1 MSGIY
6 FNLFSFD
13 VTYVLPRLL
22 SFLGKGVLPSTTMV
36 NEVKSIDSEEL
47 VFKDDNQIRIQQTQ
61 FLQTAIYKFVAPLP
75 KAASN

>member
-22 SFLGKGVLPSTTMV
+22 SFLGKGVLPSTTIV

-47 VFKDDNQIRIQQTQ
+47 VFKNDNQIRI
-61 FLQTAIYKFVAPLP
+61 
-75 KAASN
+75 